1 MNTNESR
8 TLWISVGLAL
18 LSILLL
24 YSWSQDQKTQ
34 VHKTLGATKRVVR
47 ATEDIAEMETINESK
62 LELADLPGD
71 FIQPQA
77 LSDVNVAVGQ
87 VAVAPILKGEQ
98 ILQTKLLLPGP
109 ETGLSLEISPGKRA
123 INIPIDDMR
132 GVSHLLK
139 PGDRVD
145 LIASVEAGKGQEAH
159 HEVRVIMQDVPILA
173 TGLNIVNNIPRR
185 LEQEAGEKKIIQYN
199 LNSNTSFSNVTI
211 EAKPEDAQI
220 LIYILSTS
228 PGALFIAL
236 RNPTDKIVS
245 MAKSISV
252 DDVLGKGKLFIP
264 TAPQV
269 QQPPLGA
276 PPAVAQQPMPA
287 SVRPPPVAQPNNKH
301 RKGFQNL

>member
-18 LSILLL
+18 LSVLLL

-71 FIQPQA
+71 FIQPEA
-77 LSDVNVAVGQ
+77 MNDINVAVGQ
-87 VAVAPILKGEQ
+87 VAVAPIRKGEQ

-109 ETGLSLEISPGKRA
+109 ETGLSLEVSPGKRA

-139 PGDRVD
+139 PGDRID
-145 LIASVEAGKGQEAH
+145 LIAAIDSGKGQDTH
-159 HEVRVIMQDVPILA
+159 REVRVIMQDVPILA
-173 TGLNIVNNIPRR
+173 TGLNIVNNLPRR
-185 LEQEAGEKKIIQYN
+185 QELDSDGKKIIQYN
-199 LNSNTSFSNVTI
+199 LNSNTNFSNVTI

-228 PGALFIAL
+228 PGALFVAL
-236 RNPTDKIVS
+236 RNPTDKVVS
-245 MAKSISV
+245 MAKTIAV
-252 DDVLGKGKLFIP
+252 EDVLGRGKLYIP
-264 TAPQV
+264 TAPPAATV
-269 QQPPLGA
+269 SVA
-276 PPAVAQQPMPA
+276 PPAPAQPMPA
-287 SVRPPPVAQPNNKH
+287 SVNPRPVQPPVRHK
-301 RKGFQNL
+301 RGTFQNL

>member
-47 ATEDIAEMETINESK
+47 ATEDIAEMQTIDESK

-71 FIQPQA
+71 FIQPEA
-77 LSDVNVAVGQ
+77 INDINVAVGQ
-87 VAVAPILKGEQ
+87 VAVAPIRKGEQ

-109 ETGLSLEISPGKRA
+109 ETGLSLEVSPGKRA

-139 PGDRVD
+139 PGDRID
-145 LIASVEAGKGQEAH
+145 LIAAIDSGKGQDTH
-159 HEVRVIMQDVPILA
+159 REVRVIMQDVPILA
-173 TGLNIVNNIPRR
+173 TGLNIVNNLPRR
-185 LEQEAGEKKIIQYN
+185 QELDAEGKKIIQYN
-199 LNSNTSFSNVTI
+199 LNSNTTFTNVTI
-211 EAKPEDAQI
+211 EAKPEDAQV

-228 PGALFIAL
+228 PGALFVAL
-236 RNPTDKIVS
+236 RNPTDKIVNL
-245 MAKSISV
+245 AKSISV
-252 DDVLGKGKLFIP
+252 EDVLGRGKLLIP
-264 TAPQV
+264 TAQA
-269 QQPPLGA
+269 PLASG
-276 PPAVAQQPMPA
+276 PLVPQQPMPA
-287 SVRPPPVAQPNNKH
+287 SVPRPMPVAPRSRQHTRGN
-301 RKGFQNL
+301 FQNL